1 MRFADLKTEN
11 VEAVRRGLPNL
22 ARHLDTAANFGVT
35 PVVALNHFGADT
47 EAEVAL
53 VKEFCRERGL
63 SMAVCRGWE
72 LGGAGAADLA
82 RAVVEVA
89 DQSEAGFTPLYD
101 WTDSVE
107 DKILQVCQKAYGASD
122 VVYGKKAQTDLKRI
136 ARLGLS
142 DLPICMAKTPASLSD
157 DPSLLGRPEGFEITV
172 REIQVAAGAG
182 FLVPITGDIMRMPG
196 LPKVPGA
203 VGMHIGDD
211 GEIVG
216 LS

>member
-1 MRFADLKTEN
+1 MVLASAQMPEDWDLKERET
-11 VEAVRRGLPNL
+11 VGRWACLLRDFQHFLTTPPSIRYHDGNL
-22 ARHLDTAANFGVT
+22 HKWT
-35 PVVALNHFGADT
+35 PP
-47 EAEVAL
+47 
-53 VKEFCRERGL
+53 K
-63 SMAVCRGWE
+63 
-72 LGGAGAADLA
+72 
-82 RAVVEVA
+82 
-89 DQSEAGFTPLYD
+89 
-101 WTDSVE
+101 
-107 DKILQVCQKAYGASD
+107 
-122 VVYGKKAQTDLKRI
+122 KKAQTDLKRI